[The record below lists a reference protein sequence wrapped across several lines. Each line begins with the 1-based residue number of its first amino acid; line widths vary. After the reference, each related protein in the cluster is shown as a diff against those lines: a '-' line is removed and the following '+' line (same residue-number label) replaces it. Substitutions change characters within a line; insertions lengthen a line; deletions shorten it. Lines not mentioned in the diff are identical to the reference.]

1 MSTLNC
7 CVVPSQNI
15 LTLFADIDGISWI
28 PGHLVLAEE
37 TAEVRKEQI
46 PALSLLL
53 MI

>member
-1 MSTLNC
+1 MPTVNC

-15 LTLFADIDGISWI
+15 LTLFADVNRISWI

-37 TAEVRKEQI
+37 TAEVREEQI

-53 MI
+53 MT